1 MYMVWFVYMACTRP
15 SLAGSKFGT
24 ITNSKGYK
32 LLPPYLR
39 VIQGDGIS
47 YETIGAILEKMKE
60 NKWSADNLVF
70 GCGGRKWISS
80 SVTVGLLYQFCC
92 MYACV

>member
-1 MYMVWFVYMACTRP
+1 MCVHIHLCP

-24 ITNSKGYK
+24 ITNRKGYK

-47 YETIGAILEKMKE
+47 YETIGAILERMKE

-70 GCGGRKWISS
+70 GCGG
-80 SVTVGLLYQFCC
+80 T
-92 MYACV
+92 